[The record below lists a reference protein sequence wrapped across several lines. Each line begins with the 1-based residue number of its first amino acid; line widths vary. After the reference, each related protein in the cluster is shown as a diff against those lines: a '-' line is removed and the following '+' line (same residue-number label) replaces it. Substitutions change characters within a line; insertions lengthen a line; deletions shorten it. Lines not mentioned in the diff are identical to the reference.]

1 MILRTFAL
9 VGALIATSGLAAT
22 QERAAGRPARPQDV
36 EKIDTFIRHARTG
49 SAVIRPQAAQRLV
62 RIGAPAAARLFELS
76 GDSNEELALMGTAL
90 VEVLGQFDHPELRAK
105 LWPALQDPDFP
116 WRPAAARSLAGA
128 PTDDEWGRF
137 ESYLDDPIA
146 PVRLAVLEGLFSIGK
161 FEGEETE
168 AEAMQARRERVFLDH
183 AVSALQDQNDM
194 VRRRAAVLLDTLG
207 HGRALAWIVEEL
219 ERVDTFFDRPT
230 GLTARY
236 DAMNMLMERGVDL
249 GDYVPE
255 LPSSAPAGRRSNA
268 EALARIRAEVA
279 TRTELMEDRLPEA
292 LRGLVPAELPPIARA
307 GAQVSGA
314 LLGIELKSC
323 RKGEFYLRWTED
335 DQLVVGYGNPA
346 RIPLPEGTT
355 ARLVALS
362 KETQA
367 EVGAKVY
374 WGLPGCDV
382 ESYRMPRAKG
392 PADLPQQLIVSKDE
406 RPAPDLRPAALS
418 ALGAALAASIPE
430 DTALTATDVRTR
442 ELARRVRECF
452 ASIGGSIG
460 G

>member
-22 QERAAGRPARPQDV
+22 QEGAAGRPARPQDV

-105 LWPALQDPDFP
+105 LWPALQDPNFP

-128 PTDDEWGRF
+128 PTDDEWGRC
-137 ESYLDDPIA
+137 EGYLDDPIA
-146 PVRLAVLEGLFSIGK
+146 PVRLAVLEGLFRIGK
-161 FEGEETE
+161 LEGEGPE
-168 AEAMQARRERVFLDH
+168 AEAMQARRELVFLDH
-183 AVSALQDQNDM
+183 AVSALHDQNDM

-255 LPSSAPAGRRSNA
+255 LPSSAPAGRKSNA

-279 TRTELMEDRLPEA
+279 TRTELMEARLPEA

-314 LLGIELKSC
+314 LLGLELKS
-323 RKGEFYLRWTED
+323 
-335 DQLVVGYGNPA
+335 
-346 RIPLPEGTT
+346 
-355 ARLVALS
+355 
-362 KETQA
+362 
-367 EVGAKVY
+367 
-374 WGLPGCDV
+374 
-382 ESYRMPRAKG
+382 
-392 PADLPQQLIVSKDE
+392 
-406 RPAPDLRPAALS
+406 
-418 ALGAALAASIPE
+418 
-430 DTALTATDVRTR
+430 
-442 ELARRVRECF
+442 
-452 ASIGGSIG
+452 
-460 G
+460 